1 VTTGVGLAIVVA
13 LIATCAYNVGLV
25 VEKRALAQLPPID
38 ARHVLKLAAVL
49 LTAPSWLAG
58 FALMLCGF
66 GLQVLALTLAPVSVV
81 QPVLASGI
89 VILLVLSRI
98 VLRERLGRS
107 ELACVLAMAV
117 AIVAI
122 AFSAVGSAGRV
133 GHHADGWLLV
143 VVAAPAAV
151 RATGFG
157 VSALRGTGGHRPG
170 ATAVFFGLAAGLFY
184 GVATLSLKGLS
195 GALAGAGGQHL
206 HLLMTLV
213 TSPFPYVTV
222 VCSALGMLVFQ
233 TGLQRCRVSIIGPIS
248 NISGSVFFIISGTL
262 LFGEQL
268 PRQPLQLGLRLAGIA
283 TAGVVVI
290 LLSRRPAAAE
300 GSVPAAQGTESNEH
314 AAARAAGTA

>member
-1 VTTGVGLAIVVA
+1 VMTGVGLAIVVA
-13 LIATCAYNVGLV
+13 LIATCAYHVGLV
-25 VEKRALAQLPPID
+25 LEKRALTRLPPID
-38 ARHVLKLAAVL
+38 ARHVLKLAAIL
-49 LTAPSWLAG
+49 LTAPAWLAG

-122 AFSAVGSAGRV
+122 AFSAIGSASRV
-133 GHHADGWLLV
+133 GHHADGWLLAA
-143 VVAAPAAV
+143 VAVPAALI
-151 RATGFG
+151 ATGFG
-157 VSALRGTGGHRPG
+157 VNALRGSGGRRPG

-206 HLLMTLV
+206 LMTLV

-233 TGLQRCRVSIIGPIS
+233 TGLQRCRVSIVGPIS

-283 TAGVVVI
+283 TAGLVVDI
-290 LLSRRPAAAE
+290 LSRRPAPAE
-300 GSVPAAQGTESNEH
+300 GSVPAGQGTESNEH
-314 AAARAAGTA
+314 AAASAAGTA

>member
-1 VTTGVGLAIVVA
+1 VTTGAGLAIVVA
-13 LIATCAYNVGLV
+13 LFATCAYNVGLV
-25 VEKRALAQLPPID
+25 LEKRALTALPPID
-38 ARHVLKLAAVL
+38 ARHVLKLVAVL
-49 LTAPSWLAG
+49 MTAPAWLAG
-58 FALMLCGF
+58 FALMVCGF

-107 ELACVLAMAV
+107 ELVCVLAMAV
-117 AIVAI
+117 AIAAI

-133 GHHADGWLLV
+133 GHHADGWLLAA
-143 VVAAPAAV
+143 VAVPAALL
-151 RATGFG
+151 ATGFG
-157 VSALRGTGGHRPG
+157 VSALRGTGGRPG

-195 GALAGAGGQHL
+195 GVLAGAGGQRL
-206 HLLMTLV
+206 HLLAMLV
-213 TSPFPYVTV
+213 TSPFPYITV

-248 NISGSVFFIISGTL
+248 NISGSVFFIIAGTL

-268 PRQPLQLGLRLAGIA
+268 PSQPLQLGLRLGGIA
-283 TAGVVVI
+283 TAGVVVV

-300 GSVPAAQGTESNEH
+300 GSVPAAQGTEPNEH